1 MTSAALGPADSGS
14 TRPGTVRLVVAIA
27 LPLAILVLAYGLW
40 WISDQLLYIGPLD
53 RAAFGWAVVIPVWTA
68 APVSA
73 AFAWRFLNRGER
85 RAVAVGFGL
94 VVTAVSSVLIRQSVA
109 FPDCAN
115 PVRSAADWVIPA
127 LLLGLT
133 IGGGLAASGLL
144 GTAIVRSGH
153 PWSAVVIT
161 AGTEFGLIFVAI
173 FVFVIVSAGAGY
185 GSTGGNCGLPN

>member
-1 MTSAALGPADSGS
+1 
-14 TRPGTVRLVVAIA
+14 VRLAVGIA
-27 LPLAILVLAYGLW
+27 VPLLIISLSYGLW

-53 RAAFGWAVVIPVWTA
+53 RAAFGWAVVIPVWA
-68 APVSA
+68 GAPVAA
-73 AFAWRFLNRGER
+73 AFAWRRLTR
-85 RAVAVGFGL
+85 RDLWVAAVAFGL
-94 VVTAVSSVLIRQSVA
+94 VVSVVSSVLIWQSVA

-115 PVRSAADWVIPA
+115 PVRSAAEWIVPA

-153 PWSAVVIT
+153 PWRAVAIG
-161 AGTEFGLIFVAI
+161 AGTEFGMVFLALL
-173 FVFVIVSAGAGY
+173 VFVIVSTGAGF